1 MRNGSSVKDFAN
13 FIAAERHEKITS
25 TVGYQ
30 DKLESQ
36 VAPMSILT
44 FCLNE
49 ILLRTLMGNDSIL
62 SCLTHIIVDGVDQND
77 RFCDLLLLVLSE
89 ALTRYKMLKLIVL
102 SHAEAPNAFKTYFPQ
117 FVPLPLNE
125 PIAGLEQGIIKY
137 AQFSCI
143 FAQFSS
149 LIFLRR

>member
-1 MRNGSSVKDFAN
+1 MNYVIETLILYVS
-13 FIAAERHEKITS
+13 ITFELENS
-25 TVGYQ
+25 LVGLVVMYHYVFYWCPYKQPLSFNNLHKTTIFLQVTTTVGYQ

-62 SCLTHIIVDGVDQND
+62 SCLTHIIVDGVDEND

-89 ALTRYKMLKLIVL
+89 ALTRYKMLKLILL
-102 SHAEAPNAFKTYFPQ
+102 SNSESPKAFK
-117 FVPLPLNE
+117 
-125 PIAGLEQGIIKY
+125 
-137 AQFSCI
+137 
-143 FAQFSS
+143 
-149 LIFLRR
+149 